1 MSDHWTPES
10 FEADDGSVPFA
21 RFIDRLPD
29 SKFVALDAAIK
40 RVLVARGIDL
50 ARTEWLK
57 PLGGGLHEFR
67 IRHDADEIE
76 RMFAHSAPTG
86 RPTTDRILLR
96 VFVHFHGQKRILL
109 LSGYDKGRDP
119 TDRRQHREMAA
130 ARRLLAQFKRRR
142 RANRT

>member
-1 MSDHWTPES
+1 MSDEELFNRFKDGDMDS
-10 FEADDGSVPFA
+10 FEPLYY
-21 RFIDRLPD
+21 RY
-29 SKFVALDAAIK
+29 
-40 RVLVARGIDL
+40 RVKLYVYIL
-50 ARTEWLK
+50 SIVV
-57 PLGGGLHEFR
+57 

-130 ARRLLAQFKRRR
+130 FRRLLAQFKRRR
-142 RANRT
+142 RRANRT